1 MATQLNSGEQHNA
14 ALEYYNS
21 TAPLGRNPAKSI
33 SREDFLKALETLK
46 DYTIRA
52 GYSPEEA
59 NRAIEQYNMFLDE
72 NNFFYRYED
81 QETLNEVKLTDYSF
95 LLDNALKNNSI
106 SQDLFDS
113 ITKAGE
119 MIFYEEKDE
128 DSKAIL
134 SFVKELRN
142 GNFPESDQ
150 PYLEAFVSVYESS
163 YEYWNG
169 NPQFRM
175 VSQNDGV
182 IIMDAV
188 GALHGLLLGPVV
200 SIVEGAVC
208 SIAKNHGWW
217 AWL

>member
-1 MATQLNSGEQHNA
+1 
-14 ALEYYNS
+14 
-21 TAPLGRNPAKSI
+21 
-33 SREDFLKALETLK
+33 
-46 DYTIRA
+46 
-52 GYSPEEA
+52 
-59 NRAIEQYNMFLDE
+59 MFLDE
-72 NNFFYRYED
+72 NNFFYRYEG
-81 QETLNEVKLTDYSF
+81 QETLNEVKFTDYSF
-95 LLDNALKNNSI
+95 LLDNALKSNSI
-106 SQDLFDS
+106 SKDLFDS